1 MNCVHYSPSSGGL
14 KLSVT
19 RNLGLGWVFLLVF
32 WGTGCGVYSEVSGW
46 GGGQDGITL
55 AKGPG

>member
-1 MNCVHYSPSSGGL
+1 M
-14 KLSVT
+14 T

-32 WGTGCGVYSEVSGW
+32 WGTGCGVYSEVSGL